1 MTRTADPLRIAFIIG
16 TAGMGGAEGQ
26 MVTLACALK
35 ARGVDVRVLFSSGGG
50 PLTAVLDAGSVPWT
64 VLRHSNF
71 PPTSAGRNIFA
82 GLRLARE
89 LRRTRPDIVFAW
101 LSQVIW
107 LALPVAALLTRARRI
122 AAFRG
127 KVDPQDVGW
136 RGRILKLAVSR
147 AHAVT
152 INAPH
157 LEDVALHWGADPES
171 IEFIPNGV
179 NLPKMLAD
187 VASQPP
193 TAVVVANF
201 RSYKGHDLLLTALHE
216 VDAKVTVRLLGEGE
230 TRLASEALGLD
241 LTGGGRV
248 EFVEYSTDVTAELL
262 QAQFAIHPSR
272 TEGLPNAILEE
283 LAAGLPVVAT
293 DVGGT
298 SLLVESGVTGILV
311 PPNDPIALAQAITRL
326 ATAPND
332 RVIMAENSRM
342 RAENFSWPLCVAAYE
357 DLFNRLMAPEPR

>member
-1 MTRTADPLRIAFIIG
+1 MTRSADPLRITFIIG

-26 MVTLACALK
+26 MVRLTCDLM
-35 ARGVDVRVLFSSGGG
+35 ARGLDVRVLFSSGGG
-50 PLTAVLDAGSVPWT
+50 PLTAVLDAGAVPWT
-64 VLRHSNF
+64 ILRRSDF

-127 KVDPQDVGW
+127 KVDAKDVGW
-136 RGRILKLAVSR
+136 RGSILKLAVSR

-157 LEDVALHWGADPES
+157 LEEVASYWGANAES

-179 NLPKMLAD
+179 HLPTVLAD
-187 VASQPP
+187 VTAQPP
-193 TAVVVANF
+193 MAVVVANF
-201 RSYKGHDLLLTALHE
+201 RSYKGHDVLLTALHQVE
-216 VDAKVTVRLLGEGE
+216 AKVTVRLLGEGE
-230 TRLASEALGLD
+230 TRLATEELGLD
-241 LTGGGRV
+241 LNSGARV
-248 EFVEYSTDVTAELL
+248 EFVEHSTDVTAELL

-298 SLLVESGVTGILV
+298 SLLVESGVTGMLV
-311 PPNDPIALAQAITRL
+311 PPNDPVALAEAITTM
-326 ATAPND
+326 ATTPTD
-332 RVIMAENSRM
+332 RVIMAANSRL
-342 RAENFSWPLCVAAYE
+342 RAESFSWPLCVAAYE
-357 DLFNRLMAPEPR
+357 NLFNRLVTRDRS

>member
-1 MTRTADPLRIAFIIG
+1 MSTDPLRIVFIIG
-16 TAGMGGAEGQ
+16 TAGMGGAESQ
-26 MVTLACALK
+26 MVRLACALK
-35 ARGVDVRVLFSSGGG
+35 ARGLGVRVLFSSGGG

-64 VLRHSNF
+64 VLRRSDF

-127 KVDPQDVGW
+127 KVDPRDVGW

-147 AHAVT
+147 AHAIT

-157 LEDVALHWGADPES
+157 LEGVARNWGADPKT
-171 IEFIPNGV
+171 IQFIPNGV
-179 NLPKMLAD
+179 DLPTMVAD
-187 VASQPP
+187 VMSQPP

-201 RSYKGHDLLLTALHE
+201 RNYKGHDLLLAALQQVE
-216 VDAKVTVRLLGEGE
+216 AKVTVKLLGEGE
-230 TRLASEALGLD
+230 TRLASEQLGLD
-241 LTGGGRV
+241 LTGGARV
-248 EFVEYSTDVTAELL
+248 QFVEHSTNVTAELL

-298 SLLVESGVTGILV
+298 SLLVESGVTGVLV
-311 PPNDPIALAQAITRL
+311 PPNDPVALAEAITTM
-326 ATAPND
+326 ATAPTE
-332 RVIMAENSRM
+332 RVTMAVNSRL
-342 RAENFSWPLCVAAYE
+342 RAESFSWTLCVAAYE
-357 DLFNRLMAPEPR
+357 DLFNELVTRDQS